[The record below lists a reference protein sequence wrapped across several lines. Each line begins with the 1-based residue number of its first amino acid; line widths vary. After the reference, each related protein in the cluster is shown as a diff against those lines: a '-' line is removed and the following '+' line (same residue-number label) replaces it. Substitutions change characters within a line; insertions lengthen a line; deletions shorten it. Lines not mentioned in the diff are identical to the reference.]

1 MFDNH
6 YMQLLISL
14 KVNQLKREELS
25 SLTYEHVESALISI
39 CKRQKVESFN
49 QLADIVVNLSAD
61 DLIARTFTKANIDS
75 VKMKID
81 DFSDLFGGD
90 KKWRNHV

>member
-6 YMQLLISL
+6 YLQLLIAL
-14 KVNQLKREELS
+14 KVNQLKREQLS
-25 SLTYEHVESALISI
+25 SLTHEHVESTLISI
-39 CKRQKVESFN
+39 AKRQKVEHLH
-49 QLADIVVNLSAD
+49 QLANIVINLSAD
-61 DLIARTFTKANIDS
+61 DLIARTFSKARIDS

-90 KKWRNHV
+90 KK

>member
-6 YMQLLISL
+6 YMQLLIAL
-14 KVNQLKREELS
+14 KVNQLKREQLS
-25 SLTYEHVESALISI
+25 SLTYEHVESALIGI
-39 CKRQKVESFN
+39 CKRQKVENLN
-49 QLADIVVNLSAD
+49 QIANLVMNLSAD
-61 DLIARTFTKANIDS
+61 DLIARTFSKANIDS

-90 KKWRNHV
+90 KK